1 MALLIQNGEIVTAD
15 SRYVADIW
23 CENET
28 ITAIGKNLPVP
39 QDAHVIDARGKLVFP
54 GFVDPHTHIYLY
66 AMGTYAKDTYETGT
80 IAALCGGTT
89 TLIDFVNPQRQ
100 EGSLEA
106 LEKWR
111 QQTVNPCCDYTCHMT
126 VSHLDAQIEN
136 ELREVVLQHGITS
149 FKIFFAY
156 KDFLGMND
164 GDIYKTLLL
173 AKELGVVTAAHCE
186 NAHII
191 DIRQQQFV
199 DDKKLTTEYHHHS
212 RPPILEAEGTHRLC
226 VMSELIGGEVYVVH
240 LSCEEALQK
249 VIAAK
254 MRGVNIHAETLIQ
267 YLLLDKSHA
276 ELPNFEGAKYIMSP
290 PLRDKK
296 NQKILWNALHQGFLA
311 TVATD
316 HAPFDWQQRQMGK
329 ENFCNIPNG
338 IPSLEDRIRL
348 LYTHGVNTGKIDIH
362 RFVDVA
368 STRAAKI
375 FGLFPR
381 KGTIQVGCDAD
392 LVIYDPHVEET
403 ISANTHHMNIDY
415 SVFEGIKVK
424 GRCHAVTVRG
434 HVQVRDGQFTGQKGI
449 GKFLKRQP
457 RSH

>member
-1 MALLIQNGEIVTAD
+1 MALFIKNGEIVTAD

-28 ITAIGKNLPVP
+28 ITTIGKNLPIP
-39 QDAHVIDARGKLVFP
+39 NHAEVIDATGKLVFP
-54 GFVDPHTHIYLY
+54 GFVDPHTHIYLH

-89 TLIDFVNPQRQ
+89 TLIDFVNPGRE

-111 QQTVNPCCDYTCHMT
+111 QQTQNPCHDYTCHMT
-126 VSHLDAQIEN
+126 VSHFSDQVES
-136 ELREVVLQHGITS
+136 ELREVVKQGITS

-156 KDFLGMND
+156 KDILGMND
-164 GDIYKTLLL
+164 GDIYKTLSL
-173 AKELGVVTAAHCE
+173 AKSLGVVTTAHCE

-191 DIRQQQFV
+191 DIRQQQLV
-199 DDKKLTTEYHHHS
+199 ANKQLATKYHHES

-249 VIAAK
+249 VLAAK
-254 MRGVNIHAETLIQ
+254 MRGANIHAETLIQ

-296 NQKILWNALHQGFLA
+296 NQKILWNALQQGFLA

-316 HAPFDWQQRQMGK
+316 HAPFDWKQRQMGRD
-329 ENFCNIPNG
+329 NFCNIPNG
-338 IPSLEDRIRL
+338 IPSLEDRVRL
-348 LYTHGVNTGKIDIH
+348 LYTHGVQAGNIDIH

-375 FGLFPR
+375 FGLFPQ
-381 KGTIQVGCDAD
+381 KGTIQVGSDAD
-392 LVIYDPHVEET
+392 LVVYDPNCRQT
-403 ISANTHHMNIDY
+403 ISAKTHHMNIDY
-415 SVFEGIKVK
+415 SVFEGYEVS
-424 GRCHAVTVRG
+424 GVCSTVTVRG
-434 HVQVRDGQFTGQKGI
+434 NIQVRDGEFVGKKGI
-449 GKFLKRQP
+449 GKFLKRQQ
-457 RSH
+457 RIC

>member
-1 MALLIQNGEIVTAD
+1 MALLIKNGEIVTAD

-23 CENET
+23 CESET
-28 ITAIGKNLPVP
+28 ITAIGKDLPVP
-39 QDAHVIDARGKLVFP
+39 ENAQIIDASGKFVFP
-54 GFVDPHTHIYLY
+54 GFVDPHTHIYLH

-89 TLIDFVNPQRQ
+89 TLIDFVNPTRQ
-100 EGSLEA
+100 QGSLEA
-106 LEKWR
+106 LEEWR
-111 QQTVNPCCDYTCHMT
+111 KQTTNPCCDYTCHMT
-126 VSHLDAQIEN
+126 VSHFDTQIES
-136 ELREVVLQHGITS
+136 ELREIVHDHGITS

-156 KDFLGMND
+156 KDFLGMSD

-173 AKELGVVTAAHCE
+173 AKELGVITAAHCE

-199 DDKKLTTEYHHHS
+199 NDNKLSTEYHHHS

-296 NQKILWNALHQGFLA
+296 NQQVLWNALHQGFLA

-329 ENFCNIPNG
+329 DNFCNIPNG

-348 LYTHGVNTGKIDIH
+348 LYTYGVTTGKIDIH

-381 KGTIQVGCDAD
+381 KGTIQIGCDAD
-392 LVIYDPHVEET
+392 LVVYDPNIEET
-403 ISANTHHMNIDY
+403 ISAKTHHMNIDY
-415 SVFEGIKVK
+415 SVFEGIKVQ
-424 GRCHAVTVRG
+424 GLCDTVTVRG
-434 HVQVRDGQFTGQKGI
+434 RVQVEGGQFTGEKGI